1 MKKRILTAALIAFMV
16 IFGNM
21 TVFAASEDIDGYDEY
36 TDEYD
41 YEEEDSRAY
50 YYDKETGTYYPI
62 DEYSGYYDYV
72 DDYYDDYD
80 DSKSSSHTDSYYSQ
94 NSTLENPYRYY
105 NKVFEDVRSFFVS
118 DYYLDETVYYYDES
132 ERFTQTQKQKIIDLL
147 KETSYR
153 IGFNLAVYTGGYAR
167 SDEVTQRIAALG
179 SEGLFGKSAKNDTVF
194 LYVDLDGFSKAY
206 DYMDCY
212 REPCLYYFATAQM
225 EDDEVTR
232 IDRILEQMQTKFPAG
247 GAEIRFDDIYA
258 GLKIYCEQ
266 LEYYKNMGPDEGAYY
281 YNSDT
286 GKYVCAS
293 NGRIYESDSIPR
305 PFTHRNFFIF
315 LALFGG
321 VLTAGVI
328 YGGVTKTYQFK
339 TPASASVYTSQ
350 NKIFVVNRVDQ
361 FLGSDI
367 TKTRIESSSSH
378 HSGSHHS
385 SGSHHHSG
393 GGRSGHSGGGRH
405 R

>member
-21 TVFAASEDIDGYDEY
+21 TVFAESSDYDE
-36 TDEYD
+36 D
-41 YEEEDSRAY
+41 YEADYSYLNADDDEETYEDDYEDGSSDDTESY
-50 YYDKETGTYYPI
+50 YYDQEKQEFYTIGYEDSEY
-62 DEYSGYYDYV
+62 DE
-72 DDYYDDYD
+72 
-80 DSKSSSHTDSYYSQ
+80 SSYAENDVSQ
-94 NSTLENPYRYY
+94 SSEFYNPYKYY
-105 NKVFEDVRSFFVS
+105 NIEIKSFFELE
-118 DYYLDETVYYYDES
+118 YYLDDNVYYCDES
-132 ERFTQTQKQKIIDLL
+132 ERFTRTERQKIIDLL
-147 KETSYR
+147 KETSR
-153 IGFNLAVYTGGYAR
+153 KLGFNLAVYTGGYLR
-167 SDEVTQRIAALG
+167 SDTATQKLAARG
-179 SEGLFGKSAKNDTVF
+179 SEEIFGRAPHNNTVF
-194 LYVDLDGFSKAY
+194 LYLDLDGFSNAY

-212 REPCLYYFATAQM
+212 HDPCLYYFATAQM

-232 IDRILEQMQTKFPAG
+232 IDRILEAMQEKLPSG
-247 GAEIRFDDIYA
+247 GQEIRFSDIYA
-258 GLKIYCEQ
+258 GLQVYCQQ
-266 LEYYKNMGPDEGAYY
+266 LEYYKNRGPEEDAYY
-281 YNSDT
+281 YNKDT
-286 GKYVCAS
+286 GKYVYIFG
-293 NGRIYESDSIPR
+293 GRTLESEQLPR